1 MSRRPGEAIALGGVL
16 LLLAGC
22 GGTPA
27 KAPPA
32 KPVAGAANAKD
43 VILHV
48 PGMVKRL
55 NLF

>member
-1 MSRRPGEAIALGGVL
+1 MSRRLGDAIALGGVL

-22 GGTPA
+22 GGAPA

-32 KPVAGAANAKD
+32 KSVARAANAKD

-48 PGMVKRL
+48 PGMVIRL